1 MNILNNNLIVS
12 DIHPFTKVI
21 HILKNSQ
28 LIFIKPRT
36 NQTLIMAEL
45 QNKMGVYVW
54 INTISS
60 KIYIGSSIRL
70 RPRIYTYFS
79 PVSLAKTPN
88 APLTRA
94 FTKYSHNDFIFGIL
108 EYGKDPKNII
118 SMEQK
123 YLDRYQP
130 EYNILKIAG
139 SPLGHK
145 HSLISR
151 ERYSLAAK
159 NRILSEETKKALS
172 EFRSSRRGELNSFYG
187 KTHTIE
193 TKVILRDR
201 ILSRS
206 KYLGPTV
213 SVTVIDTL
221 NNDTITY
228 DTIKEAAKALGV
240 KSGTISSRKM
250 RNSKNLFQKK

>member
-1 MNILNNNLIVS
+1 
-12 DIHPFTKVI
+12 
-21 HILKNSQ
+21 
-28 LIFIKPRT
+28 
-36 NQTLIMAEL
+36 
-45 QNKMGVYVW
+45 MGVYVW
-54 INTISS
+54 INTITN
-60 KIYIGSSIRL
+60 KIYIGSSINL

-94 FTKYSHNDFIFGIL
+94 FTKYTHNNFILGIL
-108 EYGKDPKNII
+108 EYGQDPKNII
-118 SMEQK
+118 SLEQK
-123 YLDRYQP
+123 YIDLYQP

-139 SPLGHK
+139 SSLGHK
-145 HSLISR
+145 HSLIAR

-172 EFRSSRRGELNSFYG
+172 EFRSSRRGQLNSFYG

-206 KYLGPTV
+206 EYLGTKV
-213 SVTVIDTL
+213 SVTVLNTL
-221 NNDTITY
+221 NNTTITY
-228 DTIKEAAKALGV
+228 DTIKEAAIALGV
-240 KSGTISSRKM
+240 KSGTLASRKM
-250 RNSKNLFQKK
+250 RNSKNLFQQKYKITFNSP